1 VNFIEAIITTIIF
14 VSLFLT
20 IRKLVRGKI
29 SAKIQY
35 TLWLI
40 VAVKLLT
47 VFIPMPE
54 SNFSIMNIQTYLL
67 DRIETKEDT
76 QKPDTILQNEKIQN
90 TIATDNVNTM
100 VSEKEHIVKQ
110 FFITKDIILSNLW
123 KLYLLGIGLILTKII
138 LDNSRLYG
146 FLKNNR
152 VKYNSLDSILPVYL
166 VDGLETPFLYGRSIY
181 IPTKLA
187 ADQRKMKHILAHE
200 NCHYMQGDY
209 IWGLVREI
217 CLTLHW
223 YNPLIWIAVKYAKQD
238 AELACDERSI
248 KCLGENERISYAE
261 TLVNLII
268 SQHHVKDLLALST
281 SMSGNKKGIR
291 ERIIMITKKPKTLL
305 SVLVFTVIS
314 ILAVG
319 CTTFTQGDSNTEV
332 VESQETKSINNEDS
346 NTEVVE
352 SQETKSINNE
362 DSNTSETTTGET
374 GYEWFTDGKVY
385 QRADGTKIHLGF
397 SDIADANEVTSYVS
411 SDGTV
416 VNDGNDTPLE
426 YLICALSD
434 NDTDYILSMYVNVLA
449 DSNEDYYSYIYEE
462 GEQKI
467 IINYYYQTD
476 TIQITDTF
484 NDDKD
489 FSGEYK

>member
-1 VNFIEAIITTIIF
+1 
-14 VSLFLT
+14 
-20 IRKLVRGKI
+20 
-29 SAKIQY
+29 
-35 TLWLI
+35 
-40 VAVKLLT
+40 
-47 VFIPMPE
+47 
-54 SNFSIMNIQTYLL
+54 
-67 DRIETKEDT
+67 
-76 QKPDTILQNEKIQN
+76 
-90 TIATDNVNTM
+90 
-100 VSEKEHIVKQ
+100 
-110 FFITKDIILSNLW
+110 
-123 KLYLLGIGLILTKII
+123 
-138 LDNSRLYG
+138 
-146 FLKNNR
+146 
-152 VKYNSLDSILPVYL
+152 
-166 VDGLETPFLYGRSIY
+166 
-181 IPTKLA
+181 
-187 ADQRKMKHILAHE
+187 
-200 NCHYMQGDY
+200 
-209 IWGLVREI
+209 
-217 CLTLHW
+217 
-223 YNPLIWIAVKYAKQD
+223 
-238 AELACDERSI
+238 
-248 KCLGENERISYAE
+248 
-261 TLVNLII
+261 
-268 SQHHVKDLLALST
+268 
-281 SMSGNKKGIR
+281 
-291 ERIIMITKKPKTLL
+291 MITKKPKTLL

-319 CTTFTQGDSNTEV
+319 CTTFTQG
-332 VESQETKSINNEDS
+332 DS

-416 VNDGNDTPLE
+416 VNDGNDTQLE